1 MTVGSTP
8 KFKRQLTPALLVSL
22 ILWLTVASEDTAL
35 GAAALGKTQ
44 WGNRLQPALTYL
56 YLPTVTNT
64 WKQHAVP
71 VSPAD
76 GAVLDTL
83 IPTLTYRSVGSYA
96 NATMC
101 VAFDVNPH
109 PTWCSI
115 FTSYDPA
122 RTDSALLWTNLLP
135 STTYYWRVATIFDM
149 STPDRLWSE
158 ERSFRTAPTGGVLL
172 PAPNLVSP
180 TNGGAITLNQAILN
194 WSAVTGAVEYGIY
207 VSEQGVSGDL
217 VYFQNSNNPLDVSG
231 DSHFLVPGHTYQ
243 WYVVARND
251 YAWGA
256 PSSTWSFTITASS
269 ATQALGHFGFR

>member
-56 YLPTVTNT
+56 YLPRLRTPGNNMRFLCLRPT
-64 WKQHAVP
+64 AP
-71 VSPAD
+71 S
-76 GAVLDTL
+76 GRL

-101 VAFDVNPH
+101 VAFDSVNPH

-122 RTDSALLWTNLLP
+122 RTDLALLWTTCFP
-135 STTYYWRVATIFDM
+135 QQPTT
-149 STPDRLWSE
+149 
-158 ERSFRTAPTGGVLL
+158 
-172 PAPNLVSP
+172 
-180 TNGGAITLNQAILN
+180 
-194 WSAVTGAVEYGIY
+194 
-207 VSEQGVSGDL
+207 GVS
-217 VYFQNSNNPLDVSG
+217 
-231 DSHFLVPGHTYQ
+231 
-243 WYVVARND
+243 RR
-251 YAWGA
+251 
-256 PSSTWSFTITASS
+256 SSTCRPRIGSGRKNGRSGPRRPAVSSFPRPTWCLRPMVVPSP
-269 ATQALGHFGFR
+269 